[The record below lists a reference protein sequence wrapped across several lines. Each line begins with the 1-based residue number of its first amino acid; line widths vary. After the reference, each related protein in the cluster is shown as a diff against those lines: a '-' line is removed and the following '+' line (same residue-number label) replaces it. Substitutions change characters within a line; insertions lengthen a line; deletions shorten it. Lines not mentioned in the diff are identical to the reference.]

1 MAYRSY
7 LVEKFD
13 TTHENRFFRE
23 LNGIFKNKYE
33 NESGDFVF
41 IGNLN
46 VRGHSVDA
54 VFIKSGAVVVI
65 DFKNYA
71 GSVQFSENGPWKLT
85 DDNNRMVFV
94 SGGAK
99 SRNPFQQV
107 NAYRFALFQ
116 YLSESS
122 TQILDNNHDNISWD
136 HTNGM
141 VLFHNTIKYNSNEF
155 PDKIKIYF
163 HITDKNRVV
172 DVLDDLNSNR
182 LQLSDLEI
190 RKIIEVLHIGEDTRY
205 DLKENDDE
213 PTEVDSRIDPAR
225 MDRITQLI
233 PAVDNNNKRISSLAY
248 YNTMIGIERMN
259 EASVSDIMAYPIKWP
274 QVDEENFVINLE
286 THPAFHALFRAN
298 REQSFSKSLFVSIDL
313 LLEELTVP
321 LFYTVIVNSEI
332 EDLTEI
338 KVNFNEFIL
347 FRSILTELELTE
359 DVIEEL
365 AAIIN
370 DKKNLKEKIDA
381 ARDFLDVSLE
391 LVDRIS
397 LGLSSES
404 IFTAQLQS
412 ELNQWIKERQD
423 IQENKLFDGF
433 LLKEKLFN
441 NNIQFDGEI
450 IQITKLNPSQRKA
463 VELSFKQ
470 KLTVVTGPPGTG
482 KSQVV
487 TNILANAVYHGQ
499 KVLFASKNNQAVD
512 NVHQRINSILNTDYF
527 LRMGTNQHNT
537 DLHTKLGTFIQ
548 KIRNQEY
555 PDKSTELGNK
565 KEEYEKLV
573 CEKRELEEKLA
584 SIPNLRIQLNDEKD
598 KLQAEKQNFENWL
611 KGQPENDRYM
621 YLECDEQLQVKNTD
635 LNELEQQLI
644 KANKGGLSGVIFKTF
659 KKGAIQKRIEKI
671 NKDQSNKLQS
681 YIDDNAPMI
690 GKGTSL
696 VESLLDNIRFI
707 QKQKE
712 SETTIKTQNTKL
724 LNKIKEA
731 KQNFEKTQ
739 NSLNDYQ
746 ANEHTMKDRIAEISE
761 VFLPSGLELLRLSIN
776 ENIRNASVEFID
788 GYRNY
793 LDNGLPWKDQEKRA
807 CNIVTNNFLN
817 SFKTVS
823 ITSLT
828 VKKSFLLE
836 PEIFDLLVIDEAS
849 QCDIASALPLLY
861 RAKRIVIIG
870 DPLQLPHI
878 TSVKKFEQQYVLEK
892 LELPKSSYNYV
903 NNSLFALADSI
914 SNISGMESEFLEE
927 HYRCH
932 PDIIGFSN
940 YYFYNLIAGQGLTV
954 RTKKEDFKYGTPGM
968 HWIDV
973 KGTVHKKRNVN
984 QQEVVKCVQLATT
997 LALKYPDASIG
1008 IVTPFNHQKQAVL
1021 QAISDL
1027 PEETDI
1033 VCDTVHRFQGD
1044 EKDIM
1049 IMSLVVS
1056 EDCRPTLPR
1065 FINKYSPYLLNVGIT
1080 RAQSA
1085 LYIVG
1090 NKEYCRNL
1098 VDEQG
1103 RSLLANLAY
1112 YEMAVNN

>member
-23 LNGIFKNKYE
+23 LNEIFRNKYE
-33 NESGDFVF
+33 NENGDFLFV
-41 IGNLN
+41 GNLN

-54 VFIKSGAVVVI
+54 VFIKSGAIVVI
-65 DFKNYA
+65 DLKDYS
-71 GSVQFSENGPWKLT
+71 GSLQFSENGPWKLK
-85 DDNNRMVFV
+85 DENNRMIFV

-122 TQILDNNHDNISWD
+122 NQILENNHDNISWD

-141 VLFHNTIKYNSNEF
+141 VLFHNSIQYDLNEI
-155 PDKIKIYF
+155 PDKIKRYF
-163 HITDKNRVV
+163 HISDKNNVV
-172 DVLDDLNSNR
+172 NHLNDLNSNK
-182 LQLSDLEI
+182 LQLSDSEI
-190 RKIIEVLHIGEDTRY
+190 QKILDVLHIGEEARY
-205 DLKENDDE
+205 DLRENEEDIV
-213 PTEVDSRIDPAR
+213 EVDNRIDPAR
-225 MDRITQLI
+225 MDRIRQLI
-233 PAVDNNNKRISSLAY
+233 PVIDNNNKRISSLAY

-259 EASVSDIMAYPIKWP
+259 EASVSDIMPYPINWSE
-274 QVDEENFVINLE
+274 VNEDSFVINLE

-298 REQSFSKSLFVSIDL
+298 RQQNFPKSLFVSIDL
-313 LLEELTVP
+313 LLEEITVP
-321 LFYTVIVNSEI
+321 LLYTVIVNSEI
-332 EDLTEI
+332 NDLTAI

-347 FRSILTELELTE
+347 FRAVLTELELTE

-365 AAIIN
+365 AAIVN
-370 DKKNLKEKIDA
+370 DKTGLSEKINA
-381 ARDFLDVSLE
+381 ARDFLDVGLE
-391 LVDRIS
+391 LVNRIS

-412 ELNQWIKERQD
+412 ELNQWIKGKQN

-433 LLKEKLFN
+433 LLKDKLFN
-441 NNIQFDGEI
+441 NNIQFGGEI
-450 IQITKLNPSQRKA
+450 IQITELNPSQQKA

-470 KLTVVTGPPGTG
+470 KLTVITGPPGTG

-527 LRMGTNQHNT
+527 LRMGTNQHNA
-537 DLHTKLGTFIQ
+537 DLQTKLGTFIQ
-548 KIRNQEY
+548 KRRNNEY
-555 PDKSTELGNK
+555 PDQSTELISR
-565 KEEYEKLV
+565 KEEYKNLAR
-573 CEKRELEEKLA
+573 EKRGLEERLD
-584 SIPNLRIQLNDEKD
+584 SIPNLLIKLDEEKDRLNNEKQTFEHWLKEQSEDARHLYLEFDEK
-598 KLQAEKQNFENWL
+598 
-611 KGQPENDRYM
+611 
-621 YLECDEQLQVKNTD
+621 LEVKNAE
-635 LNELEQQLI
+635 LNELEQQLV
-644 KANKGGLSGVIFKTF
+644 KARKGGLSGIIFKTF

-671 NKDQSNKLQS
+671 NEDQSSRLQT
-681 YIDDNAPMI
+681 YIDNNAPMI
-690 GKGTSL
+690 GKETNL
-696 VESLLDNIRFI
+696 IESLLGNIRFI

-712 SETTIKTQNTKL
+712 IQTTIKGQNTTL
-724 LNKIKEA
+724 LSKINEA
-731 KQNFEKTQ
+731 KQNFEETQ
-739 NSLNDYQ
+739 IVLSEYQ
-746 ANEHTMKDRIAEISE
+746 ENEHNMKDRIAEISE
-761 VFLPSGLELLRLSIN
+761 EFLPSGLELLRLSIN

-788 GYRNY
+788 GYKNY
-793 LDNGLPWKDQEKRA
+793 LDNGLPWQDQEKHA
-807 CNIVTNNFLN
+807 CSIVIDNFLN
-817 SFKTVS
+817 SFKTIS

-828 VKKSFLLE
+828 VKKAFLLE

-861 RAKRIVIIG
+861 RAKRAVIIG

-892 LELPKSSYNYV
+892 LELPTSNYNYV

-914 SNISGMESEFLEE
+914 SNISGLESEFLEE

-940 YYFYNLIAGQGLTV
+940 YYFYNLIAGQGLTI
-954 RTKKEDFKYGTPGM
+954 RTKKEDFQYGNPGI

-973 KGTVHKKRNVN
+973 RGAMHDTRNVN
-984 QQEVVKCVQLATT
+984 QLEVQKCVSLAQT
-997 LALKYPDASIG
+997 LALQHPDASIG

-1027 PEETDI
+1027 PEETNI

-1049 IMSLVVS
+1049 IMSLVVT
-1056 EDCRPTLPR
+1056 ENCRPTLPR
-1065 FINKYSPYLLNVGIT
+1065 FINRYSPYLLNVGIT
-1080 RAQSA
+1080 RARSA

-1090 NKEYCRNL
+1090 NKEYCL
-1098 VDEQG
+1098 SLIDEHG

-1112 YEMAVNN
+1112 HEMSVNN